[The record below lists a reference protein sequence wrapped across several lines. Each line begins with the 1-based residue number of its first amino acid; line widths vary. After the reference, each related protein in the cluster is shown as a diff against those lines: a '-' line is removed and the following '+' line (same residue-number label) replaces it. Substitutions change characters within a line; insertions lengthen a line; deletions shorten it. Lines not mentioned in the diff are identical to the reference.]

1 MEGQINLP
9 GVLAAIAVVCS
20 IVGPFERINMRYPTF
35 AAPTICAALMFAP
48 GVTAQGHPI
57 SFPNAVA
64 AGDVDS
70 DSAVL
75 WAAVDRPAA
84 VLFEVSRTPGFHFPV
99 RLAFDFVPSPA
110 QPAKADVCGLQ
121 PDTRYYYRA
130 LVAGRSSLTGTFR
143 TTALPGTQRG
153 LRFGV
158 SGDWRGELAPYPAVR
173 NADQRLD
180 FFVALGDTI
189 YADYPS
195 PAVPL
200 PQASTLA
207 QYRAK
212 HREVYGS
219 RFGLNA
225 LGDLRRATAWF
236 ATIDDHEVTNDFA
249 GGAPPASDPRFLP
262 SNAPFINGTPL
273 YQRGLRAFVDYNPI
287 GNERYHN
294 TNSARFDGAP
304 RLYRHRRCGDDAAL
318 FVLDARSFRDTE
330 LPGVSNPN
338 NPAEI
343 FQFLVSAF
351 DTTRTMLGSVQFAQ
365 LRQDLLAAQQ
375 AGVTWK
381 FVFVPEPIQNLGVI
395 GASDR
400 FEGYAAERTALL
412 SFIVAQGIQNVVF
425 VTADLHGTFVNN
437 LTYSNGPGQAQIATG
452 AFEVITGAVAFDAP
466 LGPSLIEIGALAG
479 LLTPAQVAFY
489 QSLPRAG
496 KDAFVRNL
504 VDSAITPLGYD
515 PLGLEGSPI
524 DATLEAGS
532 YVATHTYGWTEFQVD
547 ANDQSL
553 RIITWGIDPYT
564 DADLLNPATV
574 TNRQPAIVQQFV
586 VRPQ

>member
-1 MEGQINLP
+1 M
-9 GVLAAIAVVCS
+9 
-20 IVGPFERINMRYPTF
+20 
-35 AAPTICAALMFAP
+35 
-48 GVTAQGHPI
+48 
-57 SFPNAVA
+57 
-64 AGDVDS
+64 
-70 DSAVL
+70 
-75 WAAVDRPAA
+75 
-84 VLFEVSRTPGFHFPV
+84 
-99 RLAFDFVPSPA
+99 
-110 QPAKADVCGLQ
+110 
-121 PDTRYYYRA
+121 
-130 LVAGRSSLTGTFR
+130 
-143 TTALPGTQRG
+143 
-153 LRFGV
+153 
-158 SGDWRGELAPYPAVR
+158 
-173 NADQRLD
+173 
-180 FFVALGDTI
+180 
-189 YADYPS
+189 
-195 PAVPL
+195 
-200 PQASTLA
+200 
-207 QYRAK
+207 
-212 HREVYGS
+212 
-219 RFGLNA
+219 
-225 LGDLRRATAWF
+225 
-236 ATIDDHEVTNDFA
+236 
-249 GGAPPASDPRFLP
+249 
-262 SNAPFINGTPL
+262 
-273 YQRGLRAFVDYNPI
+273 
-287 GNERYHN
+287 
-294 TNSARFDGAP
+294 
-304 RLYRHRRCGDDAAL
+304 
-318 FVLDARSFRDTE
+318 LDARSFRDTE

-381 FVFVPEPIQNLGVI
+381 FLFVPEPIQNLGVI

-564 DADLLNPATV
+564 DAALLNPATV

>member
-1 MEGQINLP
+1 M
-9 GVLAAIAVVCS
+9 
-20 IVGPFERINMRYPTF
+20 
-35 AAPTICAALMFAP
+35 
-48 GVTAQGHPI
+48 
-57 SFPNAVA
+57 
-64 AGDVDS
+64 
-70 DSAVL
+70 
-75 WAAVDRPAA
+75 
-84 VLFEVSRTPGFHFPV
+84 
-99 RLAFDFVPSPA
+99 
-110 QPAKADVCGLQ
+110 
-121 PDTRYYYRA
+121 
-130 LVAGRSSLTGTFR
+130 
-143 TTALPGTQRG
+143 
-153 LRFGV
+153 
-158 SGDWRGELAPYPAVR
+158 
-173 NADQRLD
+173 
-180 FFVALGDTI
+180 
-189 YADYPS
+189 
-195 PAVPL
+195 
-200 PQASTLA
+200 
-207 QYRAK
+207 
-212 HREVYGS
+212 
-219 RFGLNA
+219 
-225 LGDLRRATAWF
+225 
-236 ATIDDHEVTNDFA
+236 
-249 GGAPPASDPRFLP
+249 
-262 SNAPFINGTPL
+262 
-273 YQRGLRAFVDYNPI
+273 
-287 GNERYHN
+287 
-294 TNSARFDGAP
+294 
-304 RLYRHRRCGDDAAL
+304 
-318 FVLDARSFRDTE
+318 
-330 LPGVSNPN
+330 
-338 NPAEI
+338 
-343 FQFLVSAF
+343 
-351 DTTRTMLGSVQFAQ
+351 
-365 LRQDLLAAQQ
+365 
-375 AGVTWK
+375 
-381 FVFVPEPIQNLGVI
+381 FVPEPIQNLGVI

-586 VRPQ
+586 VRPQGPGGTTAGHPPAARRTGHWTCSTSAIAAPLGVNWPFARLRWQRPTRSSRRPDRRRNGSTGRSAVTATSC